1 MSNVVS
7 FYKVNYG
14 WNYSVTPNKN
24 GFKIERY
31 FTNGHLNSNYSFITV
46 QAAPTSY
53 EQCEQ
58 IFSDHHK

>member
-7 FYKVNYG
+7 FHKVNYG
-14 WNYSVTPNKN
+14 WNYSVTPTKK
-24 GFKIERY
+24 GFKLEKY
-31 FTNGHLNSNYSFITV
+31 FTNGHLNSNFSFIIV
-46 QAAPTSY
+46 EKAPQSY